1 MRKILIVGA
10 GKSSPYLIKY
20 LLENSQKEELSIHI
34 ADVNTNHLVQYEKN
48 PNCIISSIDISNE
61 KEREKYISEANLV
74 ISMLPAR
81 FHIILAKTCIKLKKD
96 LLTASYVSDEMKNL
110 ESDVKNSGLLFLNE
124 MGLDPGIDHMSAKK
138 IIDELLDEGAK
149 INSFKSYTGGLI
161 APESDSNKWNYKFT
175 WNPRNVVLAGQG
187 IPAKYIENKKFKYI
201 PYNRL
206 FKNTERIQ
214 VVGHGPFEVY
224 PNRDSLKYREIY
236 GLKNIKTMIR
246 GTIRKIGFCE
256 SWDMFVKLGLTNDN
270 FTISNSEHL
279 SYREYL
285 NCFLPYDK
293 NLCIED
299 KLATALSIVKGDSNW
314 KKLEEIDILSSEKK
328 IPLKNATPAQILEFI
343 LKDPWG
349 LAKKDKDMIVMYH
362 EFDYI
367 TKMGEKKNIISTM
380 LCVGKDDVYTAMAKT
395 VGLPLAISALLLLN
409 NKINLTG
416 IQRPTNRKIYIPVLK
431 ELEKY
436 GVTFNEYSNE
446 K

>member
-110 ESDVKNSGLLFLNE
+110 ESDVKNSELLFLNE

-293 NLCIED
+293 NLSIED
-299 KLATALSIVKGDSNW
+299 KLATALSIVKDDSNW
-314 KKLEEIDILSSEKK
+314 KKLEEIGILSSEKK